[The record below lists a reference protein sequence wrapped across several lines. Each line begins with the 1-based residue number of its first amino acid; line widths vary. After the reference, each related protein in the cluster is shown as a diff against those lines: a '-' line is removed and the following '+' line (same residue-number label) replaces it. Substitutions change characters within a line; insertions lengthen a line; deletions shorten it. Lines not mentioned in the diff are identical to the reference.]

1 MTAAPV
7 TVGAADM
14 AGPLPMTRVI
24 DVLGEMFV
32 DLAAGRTT
40 SPARTVVEHGDQRV
54 LLVSPA
60 VWEKRGVGSVK
71 VTTLTPDNP
80 GRGLPLIHGIVALTD
95 LETGRITALLDGA
108 ELTAVR
114 TGAVAAL
121 ATRWCTPEDADDLAV
136 IGAGVQARA
145 LIRAV
150 SAVRPIRTVRIHS
163 RTRARAE
170 ELADW
175 VRATA
180 ARSVHV
186 TVHDTAEEAVAGAP
200 IICTA
205 TSTDDATPVI
215 EAGWVAAGAHV
226 NVIGGT
232 HPDAVELDP
241 ALLAEAVTVVEDRT
255 AALDGAGEVRA
266 ALAGGLIGAED
277 LYELGRLVNGEIA
290 VAGRTSVL
298 RTVGMAIEDTAA
310 AVALFERHRAARRE
324 ADVREA
330 DGSSADT
337 APTREGVPDG
347 HA

>member
-1 MTAAPV
+1 MTAPV
-7 TVGAADM
+7 MVHAADM
-14 AGPLPMTRVI
+14 SGTRRMTRVI

-32 DLAAGRTT
+32 DLAAGRTR

-60 VWEKRGVGSVK
+60 VWEQRGVGSVK

-80 GRGLPLIHGIVALTD
+80 ARGLPLIHGIVALTD

-121 ATRWCTPEDADDLAV
+121 ATRWCTPDDADDLAV

-150 SAVRPIRTVRIHS
+150 AAVRPIRTVRIHS
-163 RTRARAE
+163 RTRSGAE
-170 ELADW
+170 RLADW
-175 VRATA
+175 IRETVPGPVRATVCDSA
-180 ARSVHV
+180 KDAV
-186 TVHDTAEEAVAGAP
+186 TDAP

-205 TSTDDATPVI
+205 TSTADATPVV
-215 EAGWVAAGAHV
+215 EADWVASGAHV

-241 ALLAEAVTVVEDRT
+241 ALLAGAVTLVEDRA
-255 AALDGAGEVRA
+255 AALDGAGEIRA
-266 ALAGGLIGAED
+266 ALTDGSINTED
-277 LYELGRLVNGEIA
+277 LYELGRVVSGEIG

-310 AVALFERHRAARRE
+310 AVALW
-324 ADVREA
+324 
-330 DGSSADT
+330 
-337 APTREGVPDG
+337 EGVPDG
-347 HA
+347 HI

>member
-7 TVGAADM
+7 MVGAADM
-14 AGPLPMTRVI
+14 AGILPMTRVI

-32 DLAAGRTT
+32 DLAAGRTR
-40 SPARTVVEHGDQRV
+40 SPARTVVEHGDRRV

-60 VWEKRGVGSVK
+60 VWEQRGVGSVK

-80 GRGLPLIHGIVALTD
+80 ARGLPLIHGIVALTD
-95 LETGRITALLDGA
+95 LETGQVTALLDGA

-121 ATRWCTPEDADDLAV
+121 ATRWCTPDGTDELAV

-150 SAVRPIRTVRIHS
+150 SAVRPIRGVRIHS
-163 RTRARAE
+163 RTRAGAE
-170 ELADW
+170 QLADW
-175 VRATA
+175 VRLTA
-180 ARSVHV
+180 PRPVRV
-186 TVHDTAEEAVAGAP
+186 TVHDTAQDAVTDSA

-205 TSTDDATPVI
+205 TSTDDGTPVV
-215 EAGWVAAGAHV
+215 EADWVASGAHV

-241 ALLAEAVTVVEDRT
+241 ALLAGAVTIVEDRA
-255 AALDGAGEVRA
+255 AALDGAGEIRA
-266 ALAGGLIGAED
+266 ALAGGLIKAED
-277 LYELGRLVNGEIA
+277 LYEVGSLVSGEVA
-290 VAGRTSVL
+290 LAGRTSVL

-310 AVALFERHRAARRE
+310 AVALFEQCRAAGQGPG
-324 ADVREA
+324 DP
-330 DGSSADT
+330 SA
-337 APTREGVPDG
+337 VPSTKG
-347 HA
+347 E